1 MDTDMKLTTQE
12 LERRGKACDGYDN
25 KAKPDLTTSR
35 NQGKGKSKRPCCGCW
50 GYWFAKH
57 IFSEHYVLAKSKQ
70 RLMKNIYSVWQA
82 KGNDFIQRGL

>member
-1 MDTDMKLTTQE
+1 MVDMITKLN
-12 LERRGKACDGYDN
+12 LI
-25 KAKPDLTTSR
+25 LTTSR
-35 NQGKGKSKRPCCGCW
+35 NQGKGKSKRDGSGCW
-50 GYWFAKH
+50 ECWIAKY